1 MVPVVNGLKSEYE
14 GKVEFRLLNV
24 EKDAEGARL
33 ADSFGAQYVPTFIF
47 VNADGTQSGQLVGTQ
62 SEDQMRKELDKLD

>member
-14 GKVEFRLLNV
+14 GEVEFRLLNV

-33 ADSFGAQYVPTFIF
+33 ADSFGAQYVPTFVF

>member
-1 MVPVVNGLKSEYE
+1 MVNGLKSEYE

-33 ADSFGAQYVPTFIF
+33 ADSFGAQYVPTFVF